1 MDTQAA
7 TCVCDLAALPAGLG
21 SGILDETVLWHAVA
35 GLNLLSPEAA
45 EGLSN
50 AGGGGGDADAG
61 AGGDGDE
68 GGVVY
73 CSNHEDGHTLAQFE
87 CKQCPPLP
95 SGRPTALCAACD
107 QVRLRKKRLRER
119 NVCVKETF
127 A

>member
-1 MDTQAA
+1 VDTQAA

-50 AGGGGGDADAG
+50 AGGGGDADAG
-61 AGGDGDE
+61 ADAGADGDE

-73 CSNHEDGHTLAQFE
+73 C
-87 CKQCPPLP
+87 
-95 SGRPTALCAACD
+95 R
-107 QVRLRKKRLRER
+107 
-119 NVCVKETF
+119 
-127 A
+127 